1 MSFLSVASIET
12 LYFDRIYALRG
23 ISLTVR
29 ENEIFTVLGPN
40 GAGKTTLLKTIAGLL
55 KDQPK
60 KGTIEFRGRRI
71 SGLTPEK
78 IASLGIV
85 YVPEDRGLFRELT
98 VAENLD
104 LGCWGRRDRDVKND
118 LDFIYD
124 LFPILKERGGQQ
136 AETLSGGEQQ
146 MLAIARAIL
155 RRPKLLMLD
164 EPSLGLSP
172 IMARSV
178 YDTLRKVSERDMT
191 ILLVE
196 QNARMA
202 LDIADYGYIM
212 EAGRIVLKGTSRELK
227 ENDDVKELYLGLE
240 QGDASEKGWKFY
252 TKRRRW

>member
-1 MSFLSVASIET
+1 MSFLNIASIET

-60 KGTIEFRGRRI
+60 KGTIEFCGRRI

-98 VAENLD
+98 VEENLD
-104 LGCWGRRDRDVKND
+104 LGCWGRRDKAVRND
-118 LDFIYD
+118 LNFIYD

-146 MLAIARAIL
+146 MLAIGRAVMARP
-155 RRPKLLMLD
+155 RLLLLD
-164 EPSLGLSP
+164 EPSLGLAP
-172 IMARSV
+172 
-178 YDTLRKVSERDMT
+178 
-191 ILLVE
+191 LLVE
-196 QNARMA
+196 EIFEIVTRINANE
-202 LDIADYGYIM
+202 GVT
-212 EAGRIVLKGTSRELK
+212 VL
-227 ENDDVKELYLGLE
+227 
-240 QGDASEKGWKFY
+240 
-252 TKRRRW
+252 